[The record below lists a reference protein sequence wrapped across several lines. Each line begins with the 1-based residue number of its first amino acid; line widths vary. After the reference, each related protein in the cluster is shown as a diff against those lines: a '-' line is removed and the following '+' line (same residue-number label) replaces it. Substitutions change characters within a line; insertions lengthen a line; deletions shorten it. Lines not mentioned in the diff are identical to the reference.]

1 MDRAASRLKLL
12 AFFVVLMFVA
22 LSTRL
27 WFLQVL
33 AGPRYADAARDNS
46 LRTVM
51 TDALRGD
58 IVDRDGRRLVQN
70 RLSLEVRINRDE
82 LGDDAEATLAHL
94 SEILGVPAQDLG
106 EQLATRLYYS
116 YQPVPVA
123 EFVPEEV
130 FFKIREEPEDFQ
142 GVQVVEKS
150 VRSYPNGRVA
160 AHILGW
166 VGQIT
171 KEDLEAYPS
180 RFRGYGPS
188 DAVGKA
194 GIEWTYERWLRGTP
208 GREVFLV
215 NSDGEVLREFDPTPA
230 QPGHNVVLSMDLD
243 VQRIAE
249 QELRE
254 GIAAARTQFDDS
266 TGRYLSANAG
276 AVVVLDPK
284 TGGVVAMASWPSFQP
299 GWYVRGLSD
308 EQARY
313 LNESK
318 AAPALNR
325 ATQITYAPG
334 STFKPFVALAAV
346 KEGIAHLGGYYDCPA
361 TYVHPSDESDTV
373 FTNWNGQ
380 SGGILTIAQGLKV
393 SCDSQYYRWG
403 SQFYFKDADTNQ
415 QELQRRVR
423 QWGFGSASGVD
434 LPNEA
439 TGIVPDREYVNAPE
453 NNDRY
458 PVGWIPGIDILL
470 AIGSGETKATPLQVA
485 QAYGALATGELC
497 RPHLV
502 SRIEDRDG
510 ALVKRIG
517 GACRKVPY
525 PPAELDYIRSALRTV
540 TQDGGTAGSVFAGC
554 PFPVA
559 GKTGTS
565 ERGSELLQDTS
576 WFAGVVPAED
586 PEYVVVATVEQG
598 GFGAETAAPIV
609 REVMSRIYR
618 QPCEGAPAL
627 GEEAD

>member
-1 MDRAASRLKLL
+1 MDRAASRLKVL
-12 AFFVVLMFVA
+12 AFVVVLMFVA

-33 AGPRYADAARDNS
+33 AGPAHAEAARDNS

-82 LGDDAEATLAHL
+82 LGEDAEATLAHL

-106 EQLATRLYYS
+106 EKLATTLYYS

-150 VRSYPNGRVA
+150 VRSYPNGRLG
-160 AHILGW
+160 AHVLGW

-171 KEDLEAYPS
+171 REELEESPK
-180 RFRGYGPS
+180 RFASYGPA
-188 DAVGKA
+188 DLVGKS
-194 GIEWTYERWLRGTP
+194 GVESSYERWLRGTP

-215 NSDGEVLREFDPTPA
+215 NSDGEVLREFDPTPPE
-230 QPGHNVVLSMDLD
+230 PGHDLVLSLDLD
-243 VQRIAE
+243 IQRIAE
-249 QELRE
+249 QELQA
-254 GIAAARTQFDDS
+254 GIEAARTQIDDS
-266 TGRYLSANAG
+266 TGRYLAANAG
-276 AVVVLDPK
+276 AVVVLDPN
-284 TGGVVAMASWPSFQP
+284 TGGIVAMASWPTFQP
-299 GWYVRGLSD
+299 SWYVEGLSD
-308 EQARY
+308 EQARF
-313 LNESK
+313 LNESQ

-334 STFKPFVALAAV
+334 STFKPFVALTAV
-346 KEGIAHLGGYYDCPA
+346 KEGIANMGSYYDCPA
-361 TYVHPSDESDTV
+361 EYVHPGDESGTV
-373 FTNWNGQ
+373 FHNWNGQ
-380 SGGILTIAQGLKV
+380 DGGILTIAEGLKV
-393 SCDSQYYRWG
+393 SCDSQYYAWG
-403 SQFYFKDADTNQ
+403 SQFYFRDIDTGR
-415 QELQRRVR
+415 QELQRGVR
-423 QWGFGSASGVD
+423 QWGFGRPTGLD

-439 TGIVPDREYVNAPE
+439 AGVVPDRNFVVE
-453 NNDRY
+453 NRDRY
-458 PVGWIPGIDILL
+458 PDDWIPGIDILL

-510 ALVKRIG
+510 TLVKRVG
-517 GACRKVPY
+517 GACRRVPFS
-525 PPAELDYIRSALRTV
+525 PAQLDYVRDALHTV
-540 TQDGGTAGSVFAGC
+540 TTGGTASSVFAGC
-554 PFPVA
+554 PLQVA
-559 GKTGTS
+559 GKTGTA
-565 ERGSELLQDTS
+565 ERDTSGRFQDTS

-586 PEYVVVATVEQG
+586 PEYVVIATVEQG

-609 REVMSRIYR
+609 RNVMSRIYR
-618 QPCEGAPAL
+618 QPCEGAPVL